1 MSIVPETGTG
11 TSLQDR
17 GGCLTPAGLATL
29 RSARPGQ
36 APPALA
42 AHLAGCVRCQERV
55 LAVDAPRTKGGP
67 RGTRAVAPSLGR
79 TLLLGGL
86 VLAAVIAALVTLRQ
100 LAGGP

>member
-1 MSIVPETGTG
+1 MSNAPETGTG

-17 GGCLTPAGLATL
+17 SGCLTPGGLAAL

-42 AHLAGCVRCQERV
+42 AHLADCVRCQERV
-55 LAVDAPRTKGGP
+55 LAVDAPRTTGSP
-67 RGTRAVAPSLGR
+67 RGTRTVAPSIGR
-79 TLLLGGL
+79 TLLLGAL